1 MKKVLYTLLA
11 TLTALSALVVV
22 ARADV
27 SVPKCFTDNAVFQRD
42 KPICV
47 WGWADPNEE
56 VTVSFNG
63 ATATATACEQGA
75 WKVELPAQPASFDG
89 KELVVSGKNEL
100 KFSNILVGEVWI
112 CSGQSNMEM
121 PLNSWGQKKRGTEEP
136 RLACT
141 PEELNGDFSFIRFN
155 RPHHVIT
162 DEPQKDFA
170 TNGWLV
176 CKDGVQK
183 DCTAAGFHFAVRLNK
198 ELNVPVG
205 LIDSNW
211 GGSNINSWIP
221 DAGWNQVPETV
232 EVGKEL
238 IAKRPNEQNAFVK
251 AGGMYNAML
260 APWIN
265 YNFRGAIW
273 YQGCSNAGEREFY
286 YYKQKAMIRE
296 WRKVFKNGDFPFY
309 WVQLAPFTAI
319 KEDPNETG
327 DWPYLRNG
335 QTMCLEVANTGQAVI
350 IDAGEVDD
358 IHPTNKYIVGNRLAL
373 WALAHVFN
381 KDVECC
387 SPMVKDVEFADGK
400 ATITFDHVG
409 GGLVAGKLD
418 EREFTVTEEAL
429 QTFAVA
435 GADGKYVWATA
446 ELVAPNKVVVSSS
459 DVAEPVAVRYA
470 FQMFPNNCNLYS
482 AEGLPATPF
491 EFKK

>member
-1 MKKVLYTLLA
+1 MLSKLLA
-11 TLTALSALVVV
+11 AVAVCAFSA
-22 ARADV
+22 AGAFAEV
-27 SVPKCFTDNAVFQRD
+27 SVPKCFTDNGVFQRD

-47 WGWADPNEE
+47 WGWAEPNEQ
-56 VTVSFNG
+56 VTVTFGDNSV
-63 ATATATACEQGA
+63 TTTACEKGA
-75 WKVELPAQPASFDG
+75 WKVELPALPASYEPKDLTIKG
-89 KELVVSGKNEL
+89 ANEL
-100 KFSNILVGEVWI
+100 KFTNILVGEVWI

-141 PEELNGDFSFIRFN
+141 TEELNGDFSYIRFN
-155 RPHHVIT
+155 RPNHVIT

-170 TNGWLV
+170 TPGWRV

-183 DCTAAGFHFAVRLNK
+183 DCTAAGFHFAVRLHN
-198 ELNVPVG
+198 ELDVPVG

-232 EVGKEL
+232 AVGKAL
-238 IAKRPNEQNAFVK
+238 IEKRPTEQNAFVK

-296 WRKVFKNGDFPFY
+296 WRKVFMNGDFPFY

-319 KEDPNETG
+319 KEDPNDTG

-335 QTMCLEVANTGQAVI
+335 QTMCLEVPNTGQAVI
-350 IDAGEVDD
+350 IDAGETDD

-373 WALAHVFN
+373 WALARVFN

-387 SPMVKDVEFADGK
+387 SPMVKTADFADGK
-400 ATITFDHVG
+400 VTITFEHVG
-409 GGLVAGKLD
+409 GGLVAGRLN
-418 EREFTVTEEAL
+418 EREFVETNDKLAC
-429 QTFAVA
+429 FAIA
-435 GADGKYVWATA
+435 GADGKYVWANA
-446 ELVAPNKVVVSSS
+446 EITAPNQVVVSA
-459 DVAEPVAVRYA
+459 DGVETATGVRYA
-470 FQMFPNNCNLYS
+470 FQMYPDGCNLYT

-491 EFKK
+491 EVKK